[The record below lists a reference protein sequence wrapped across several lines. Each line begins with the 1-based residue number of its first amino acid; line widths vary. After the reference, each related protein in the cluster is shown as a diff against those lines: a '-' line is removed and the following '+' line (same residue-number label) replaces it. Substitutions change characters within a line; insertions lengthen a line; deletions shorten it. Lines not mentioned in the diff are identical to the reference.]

1 MQVLEVTISVFSD
14 VYYIDLD
21 DEEFKQKWNQ
31 IRASLE
37 QRANEIWKKYRRG
50 NAKKRHNIRIS
61 Y

>member
-1 MQVLEVTISVFSD
+1 MLEVTISVSSD

-37 QRANEIWKKYRRG
+37 QRANEIWK
-50 NAKKRHNIRIS
+50 NIVEGMLRNVIILME
-61 Y
+61 